1 MTQDPL
7 KQTAEAPKTRGAAAK
22 KVGYHAFD
30 FSALTPREAYK
41 VMIGTIVPRPIAWV
55 TTVSSEG
62 VVNAAPYSF
71 FNCLSADPP
80 ILALGVENK
89 PDRSFKDTAQNIR
102 MTECFTVN
110 IVDRA
115 NVEAMAVTAAGFAA
129 DVDEVE
135 MAGLTTAPGE
145 KVICPRI
152 AEAPVAFECERYLG
166 IQVSSAREIILGR
179 IVMAHIREDII
190 DPATCYSDHEKLDAI
205 GRMGGNGYAGTLD
218 YFDWPTPSVEDVLAN
233 LRVPVARSGA

>member
-1 MTQDPL
+1 MSH
-7 KQTAEAPKTRGAAAK
+7 
-22 KVGYHAFD
+22 HALNFAD
-30 FSALTPREAYK
+30 LTPREAYK

-55 TTVSSEG
+55 TTVSPEG

-89 PDRSFKDTAQNIR
+89 PDRSFKDTAYNIR
-102 MTECFTVN
+102 MSECFTVN

-115 NVEAMAVTAAGFAA
+115 NAATMAATAAAFDPG
-129 DVDEVE
+129 VDELE
-135 MAGLTTAPGE
+135 MAGLTTAPGVE
-145 KVICPRI
+145 IPCPRI
-152 AEAPVAFECERYLG
+152 AEAPVAFECRRYLG

-179 IVMAHIREDII
+179 IVMAHVREDII

-218 YFDWPTPSVEDVLAN
+218 YFDLPTPSVEQVMQAQ
-233 LRVPVARSGA
+233 RKRAVGES

>member
-1 MTQDPL
+1 M
-7 KQTAEAPKTRGAAAK
+7 
-22 KVGYHAFD
+22 F
-30 FSALTPREAYK
+30 YK
-41 VMIGTIVPRPIAWV
+41 PEDGHGLPHNPFKAIVTPRPIGWIS
-55 TTVSSEG
+55 TRDSDG
-62 VVNAAPYSF
+62 RDNLAPYSF

-89 PDRSFKDTAQNIR
+89 PDRSFKDTAYNIR

-115 NVEAMAVTAAGFAA
+115 NVEAMSVTAAGFEPE
-129 DVDEVE
+129 VDELQ
-135 MAGLTTAPGE
+135 MAGLSAAPGI
-145 KVICPRI
+145 KVACPRI

-166 IQVSSAREIILGR
+166 IEVSSAREIILGR

-190 DPATCYSDHEKLDAI
+190 DPATCYSDHARLDAI

-218 YFDWPTPSVEDVLAN
+218 YFDWPTPSAAEVLA
-233 LRVPVARSGA
+233 AQQKRSAANDR

>member
-1 MTQDPL
+1 MTQ
-7 KQTAEAPKTRGAAAK
+7 ANA
-22 KVGYHAFD
+22 YHTFD
-30 FSALTPREAYK
+30 FADLSPRDAYK

-55 TTVSSEG
+55 TTISPEG
-62 VVNAAPYSF
+62 IANAAPYSF

-89 PDRSFKDTAQNIR
+89 PDRSFKDTAYNIR

-115 NVEAMAVTAAGFAA
+115 NVAAMAATAAGVDA
-129 DVDEVE
+129 DVDEIA
-135 MAGLTTAPGE
+135 MAGLTALPGE
-145 KVICPRI
+145 VVKSPRI

-166 IQVSSAREIILGR
+166 IAVSSAREIILGR
-179 IVMAHIREDII
+179 IVRAHIREDII
-190 DPATCYSDHEKLDAI
+190 DPKTYYSDHEKLDAL

-218 YFDWPTPSVEDVLAN
+218 YFDLATPSAEDVLRGKGTA
-233 LRVPVARSGA
+233 

>member
-1 MTQDPL
+1 MSHHALDF
-7 KQTAEAPKTRGAAAK
+7 EAI
-22 KVGYHAFD
+22 
-30 FSALTPREAYK
+30 TPREAYK

-55 TTVSSEG
+55 TTVSPEG

-89 PDRSFKDTAQNIR
+89 PDRSFKDTAYNIR

-115 NVEAMAVTAAGFAA
+115 NVEAMAATAAAFPRG
-129 DVDEVE
+129 VDELE
-135 MAGLTTAPGE
+135 MAGLTAAPGQR
-145 KVICPRI
+145 VICPRI
-152 AEAPVAFECERYLG
+152 AEAPVAFECRRYLG
-166 IQVSSAREIILGR
+166 IAVSSAREIILGR
-179 IVMAHIREDII
+179 IVMAHVREDII
-190 DPATCYSDHEKLDAI
+190 DLGTYYSDHAQLDAI

-218 YFDWPTPSVEDVLAN
+218 YFDLPTPSVDQVLAARPR
-233 LRVPVARSGA
+233 LRTDQDG

>member
-1 MTQDPL
+1 MTQHDS
-7 KQTAEAPKTRGAAAK
+7 
-22 KVGYHAFD
+22 YHSFN
-30 FSALTPREAYK
+30 FSELTPREAYK
-41 VMIGTIVPRPIAWV
+41 IMIGTIVPRPIAWV
-55 TTVSSEG
+55 TTVSPDG

-80 ILALGVENK
+80 ILALGVENL
-89 PDRSFKDTAQNIR
+89 PDRSFKDTAYNIR

-115 NVEAMAVTAAGFAA
+115 NVEAMSVTAAGVAPE
-129 DVDEVE
+129 VDELKL
-135 MAGLTTAPGE
+135 AGLTAAPGE
-145 KVICPRI
+145 KVACPRI

-179 IVMAHIREDII
+179 IVMAHIRADII
-190 DPATCYSDHEKLDAI
+190 DPDTCYSDHEKLDAI

-218 YFDWPTPSVEDVLAN
+218 YFDWPTPSVEAVLGG
-233 LRVPVARSGA
+233 LKQRVTTGGA